1 MPYRIFYL
9 GQIDRIFGP
18 ATDSLMKLT
27 LMIAVLIQI
36 IIFSHGSSP
45 L

>member
-1 MPYRIFYL
+1 MTHRVFYL
-9 GQIDRIFGP
+9 GQIDRIFSP

-27 LMIAVLIQI
+27 LMIA
-36 IIFSHGSSP
+36 IFIKVVIVAHGSSP

>member
-1 MPYRIFYL
+1 MTHRVFYL
-9 GQIDRIFGP
+9 GQIDRVFSP

-27 LMIAVLIQI
+27 LVIAMFIQVVI
-36 IIFSHGSSP
+36 LANGSSP